1 MKMSIL
7 NIIISFLLIFQFS
20 LGNLAILS
28 NMPNFSKANEL
39 QSIEE
44 CGDECRVI
52 RILWFWKKCI
62 CPFKREQKTRV
73 SYIIKIPHS
82 MVLVNNKMGFPQYI

>member
-1 MKMSIL
+1 MKRSIL

-44 CGDECRVI
+44 CGENCKVI
-52 RILWFWKKCI
+52 RILWKKICI
-62 CPFKREQKTRV
+62 CPFRR
-73 SYIIKIPHS
+73 
-82 MVLVNNKMGFPQYI
+82 G